1 MGMHKVAAIV
11 LGAGFST
18 RMGAPKALLKLGE
31 TTFLGRLIHL
41 YDRLQIPCQVV
52 LGAEWEIISKAESLS
67 RDHYLVNPE
76 PERGPLSSIH
86 LGLEE
91 LSRSSTALIPHP
103 VDHPLVTE
111 ETLRTILAR
120 HEAYPEHI
128 LVPHYHGTPG
138 HPTLFPATSFGDLR
152 EAPLEQGA
160 RWVVR
165 KRSHFVLQVPVE
177 DPGIT
182 ANIDTPDD
190 YLRWVGG
197 QC

>member
-1 MGMHKVAAIV
+1 MQKVAAIV

-18 RMGAPKALLKLGE
+18 RMGPPKALLKLGE
-31 TTFLGRLIHL
+31 TTFLGRLLDL
-41 YDRLQIPCQVV
+41 YDRLEIPCRVV
-52 LGAEWEIISKAESLS
+52 LGAQWEVISKAQGLFPG
-67 RDHYLVNPE
+67 HYLVNPE

-91 LSRSSTALIPHP
+91 LSPSAAALIPHP
-103 VDHPLVTE
+103 VDHPLVAE
-111 ETLRTILAR
+111 ETLRAILAR

-128 LVPHYHGTPG
+128 LVPHYHGAPG
-138 HPTLFPATSFGDLR
+138 HPTLFPSTLFSDLR
-152 EAPLEQGA
+152 EAPLDQGA

-165 KRSHFVLQVPVE
+165 KRSHLVLQVPVE
-177 DPGIT
+177 DSGVT
-182 ANIDTPDD
+182 ANIDTPGD